1 MRQPNSFCRTLLAKP
16 PGTWLLIGAFAAAC
30 SSPLFAQESPPRLR
44 TEQLADLS
52 LEDLMEVRVVTASK
66 SAETLPRSTSVMS
79 VITARDIQR
88 SGFRTID
95 DVLARVPGFFPTT
108 QATWKLVGTRGLVSD
123 GNDHIL
129 LLIDGHPQ
137 NSIVAHG
144 FQQQNQ
150 MPALEKVERIEIIRG
165 PGSVMWGTSA
175 AHAIINVV
183 TKDEIENQ
191 KSLDVSTGYGH
202 GDGLWTVNLLKD
214 LRMGEA
220 QGLLSASFW
229 RAGGYDAAQGPN
241 VKFPWGAPS
250 NLWPSLDA
258 QNPGFELYLKIKQG
272 DRQQIL
278 ARVVQ
283 TSVPYPW
290 DSWSYDPAG
299 GVRPG
304 AELRM
309 RKAYLDY
316 QNTQDYTDRLK
327 VHYTL
332 YGDMLLQNRFPVN
345 LDRLPT
351 VALDTRWIEDQ
362 SREEFA
368 VGAEATASYQLSPTQ
383 LLRFGSRYVHTAA
396 GPNRGFRF
404 DTGTNLPTVGSEG
417 EEQVPVIDIP
427 SGKDNNVAVYAEHRA
442 SLNDRKTDLFAGLR
456 ADYNDWRERRTV
468 ILPRAGI
475 IHSVTDHLTAKYV
488 FNTGYLRPNA
498 AYAKSGGRFYRSPSK
513 TIEEINVVDRSEE
526 VRSHDVQLTYTRQ
539 RNYLVGTIFRMDV
552 ENFISWETKLDLGYR
567 NMGEAYSHGAELEG
581 RYFVNDSVAVTGNY
595 SLARGYL
602 QSIPTGIDVNGV
614 PQLLDGAL
622 TNREREFLNY
632 PTHMWNV
639 GADFILSS
647 AHSLNANVRGWHTM
661 NIVSPFTAPDPG
673 GYDSLGGEVY
683 VDLNYVA
690 KNAVANLDVSLFATN
705 VFDNSDAI
713 GMVVNNGVF
722 HPRGRSLGFQVSKRF

>member
-1 MRQPNSFCRTLLAKP
+1 MLALLFCV
-16 PGTWLLIGAFAAAC
+16 AFSAT
-30 SSPLFAQESPPRLR
+30 LFAQERPQTLK
-44 TEQLADLS
+44 TEQLANLS
-52 LEDLMEVRVVTASK
+52 IEDLMEINVITASK
-66 SAETLPRSTSVMS
+66 AEEALPRSTSVMS

-88 SGFRTID
+88 SGFRTIYE
-95 DVLARVPGFFPTT
+95 VLSRVPGFFPTA

-129 LLIDGHPQ
+129 LLVDGHPQ

-144 FQQQNQ
+144 FQQQDQ
-150 MPALEKVERIEIIRG
+150 VPALEKVERIEIIRG
-165 PGSVMWGTSA
+165 PGSVLWGTSA

-183 TKDEIENQ
+183 TKDGIENQ
-191 KSLDVSTGYGH
+191 KSVSVSTGYGH
-202 GDGLWTVNLLKD
+202 ADGLWSVNMMKD
-214 LRMGEA
+214 VRMGEA
-220 QGLLSASFW
+220 TGLLSASVW
-229 RAGGYDAAQGPN
+229 GAGGYDAPQGPV

-258 QNPGFELYLKIKQG
+258 QDPGFELYLKIKHG

-316 QNTQDYTDRLK
+316 QNTQDYSDRLK
-327 VHYTL
+327 VHYTV

-345 LDRLPT
+345 VDHPPT
-351 VALDTRWIEDQ
+351 VALDSRWIEDQ
-362 SREEFA
+362 SREELA
-368 VGAEATASYQLSPTQ
+368 VGTEATASYQVSPTQ
-383 LLRFGSRYVHTAA
+383 LLRFGSRYVYTNA

-404 DTGTNLPTVGSEG
+404 DTGTNLPTVGSGE

-427 SGKDNNVAVYAEHRA
+427 SGHDNNVAVYAEHRA
-442 SLNDRKTDLFAGLR
+442 SFNDRRTDVFGGVR

-475 IHSVTDHLTAKYV
+475 IHSISDQLTAKYV

-513 TIEEINVVDRSEE
+513 TIEDVNVVDRSEE

-552 ENFISWETKLDLGYR
+552 DNFITWETKLDLGYR
-567 NMGEAYSHGAELEG
+567 NMGEAYSYGAELEG
-581 RYFVNDSVAVTGNY
+581 RYFVNDNVALTGSY
-595 SLARGYL
+595 SLGRGYL
-602 QSIPTGIDVNGV
+602 RSIPTGIDVNGV

-622 TNREREFLNY
+622 TNPEREFLNY
-632 PTHMWNV
+632 PTHLWNL
-639 GADFILSS
+639 GADFIFLS
-647 AHSLNANVRGWHTM
+647 AHSLNANVRGWHDM
-661 NIVSPFTAPDPG
+661 QIVSPFTSPAPF
-673 GYDSLGGEVY
+673 GYDELGGEVY

-690 KNAVANLDVSLFATN
+690 KNAIANLDLSLFVTN
-705 VFDNSDAI
+705 LFDNADPI
-713 GMVVNNGVF
+713 GLVVNNGVF
-722 HPRGRSLGFQVSKRF
+722 HPRGRGLGFHLSKRF